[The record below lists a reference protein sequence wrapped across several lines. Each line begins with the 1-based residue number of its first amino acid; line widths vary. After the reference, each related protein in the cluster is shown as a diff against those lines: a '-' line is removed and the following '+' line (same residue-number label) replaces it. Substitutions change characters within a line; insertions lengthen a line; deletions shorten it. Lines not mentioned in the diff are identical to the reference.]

1 MKAIIDNVLEFKTI
15 DDLDYKEY
23 YEKISKVIPGAK
35 KSNIGGRFCIEIDSV
50 EIDDLK
56 KIYKATGEQLVIDF
70 AKDTINITLYDD
82 YME

>member
-1 MKAIIDNVLEFKTI
+1 MKAIIDNVWGFKKI
-15 DDLDYKEY
+15 DDLNYKEY

-35 KSNIGGRFCIEIDSV
+35 KSNIDGRFYIEIDSV

-56 KIYKATGEQLVIDF
+56 KIHKAAGEQLVIDF
-70 AKDTINITLYDD
+70 VKDTINITLYDD

>member
-1 MKAIIDNVLEFKTI
+1 MKAIIDNVWGFKTI
-15 DDLDYKEY
+15 DDLNYKEY

-35 KSNIGGRFCIEIDSV
+35 KSNIDGRFCIEIDSV

-70 AKDTINITLYDD
+70 TKDTINITLYDD